1 MFVLAVQAVFYGV
14 PFPGFGSLICVM
26 LIGFGVVTLL
36 LGVVGEYLAL
46 IYEEVKQR
54 PNFVITRKVGV

>member
-1 MFVLAVQAVFYGV
+1 
-14 PFPGFGSLICVM
+14 M
-26 LIGFGVVTLL
+26 LVGFGVVTLL

-54 PNFVITRKVGV
+54 PNFVITRKVGM